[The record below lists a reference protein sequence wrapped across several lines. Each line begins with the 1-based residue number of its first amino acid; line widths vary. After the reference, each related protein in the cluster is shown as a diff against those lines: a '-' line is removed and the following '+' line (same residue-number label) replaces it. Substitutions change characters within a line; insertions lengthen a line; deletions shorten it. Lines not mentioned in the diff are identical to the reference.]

1 MKEPRNGQLGEAR
14 GWLESLGFTVSD
26 EALWLEALTHGST
39 ASGLDYQRLEFLGD
53 RVLGLSVAEWL
64 YRGDDGAEGE
74 LAQRLNALVS
84 RATCANV
91 ARAVGAPQHLRL
103 GKQARDDGGLDSEN
117 ILCDVIEALLGASF
131 LESGFEPT
139 RDVVH
144 SLWADAMFGGT
155 GRRKHPIDRSDY
167 IKRVIG
173 LPGDTI
179 QMVAGVL
186 HIDGVPVKKERIAD
200 FVRPIGPYNEC
211 RAAFG
216 RFRDSAA
223 DGTTVC
229 RYPRFRETLPSGRTY
244 EVLDFGLLPQD
255 TTPAVVVPEGHL
267 FLMGD
272 NRDNSLDSRFPAER
286 EKGIG
291 LVPVENLVSRAEMI
305 AFSTDGTSSW
315 INPVSWF
322 TAARGERIGDG
333 L

>member
-1 MKEPRNGQLGEAR
+1 MNEAETEPAAEPAADSP
-14 GWLESLGFTVSD
+14 E
-26 EALWLEALTHGST
+26 ST
-39 ASGLDYQRLEFLGD
+39 AKKNEEGSFLWFLVKLVLFVLIFRTFIFSTFSIPSESMLPRLMVGDYLFTAKWPYGYGRASLPVDIDIGDGRLFGSLPE
-53 RVLGLSVAEWL
+53 
-64 YRGDDGAEGE
+64 RGD
-74 LAQRLNALVS
+74 
-84 RATCANV
+84 
-91 ARAVGAPQHLRL
+91 
-103 GKQARDDGGLDSEN
+103 
-117 ILCDVIEALLGASF
+117 
-131 LESGFEPT
+131 
-139 RDVVH
+139 VVV
-144 SLWADAMFGGT
+144 F
-155 GRRKHPIDRSDY
+155 KHPIDRSDY